1 MPLLPA
7 ERVDVDRA
15 AGAAVDA
22 LGAVAFD
29 GLAEQGRRMSL
40 PEAADFAAA
49 GSAAG

>member
-22 LGAVAFD
+22 RGAVAFD
-29 GLAEQGRRMSL
+29 DLVEQGRQMSL
-40 PEAADFAAA
+40 PDAAAFAA
-49 GSAAG
+49 GGGAAG

>member
-7 ERVDVDRA
+7 EGFDVDRA

-22 LGAVAFD
+22 PGAVAFD
-29 GLAEQGRRMSL
+29 DLAEQGRRMSL
-40 PEAADFAAA
+40 PDAAAFAAG